1 MDNNTMNGTVGLH
14 LNKLNGVSVV
24 DVRGT
29 KCVVIPVDSNG
40 IYISDKGTIVLS
52 YFMSKMPEEKWGK
65 SHTLKR
71 KLTKDEYKSLSK
83 DQRDNTPI
91 AGYFEPWR
99 PRDGSYNNSNNGY
112 QQQNYGAIPTP
123 PPASPAFGGGS
134 VDDLS
139 DMPF

>member
-99 PRDGSYNNSNNGY
+99 PRDNSYNGNSGGYQNGY
-112 QQQNYGAIPTP
+112 AQQAA
-123 PPASPAFGGGS
+123 PAPAPAPSFGGA
-134 VDDLS
+134 DDLS